1 MVLIAVYVLVQV
13 AGVVLIGFLV
23 SFFDN
28 MIGFLVGVFQSW
40 PVNGLC
46 MYDFDSFEKRQIS
59 ITAT

>member
-28 MIGFLVGVFQSW
+28 MIGFLISW
-40 PVNGLC
+40 
-46 MYDFDSFEKRQIS
+46 SIS
-59 ITAT
+59 SRGQ